1 MMNELGHLYAK
12 LPHSGAMCLLD
23 RVLDWD
29 PESIRCTSTS
39 HCSPD
44 NPLRR
49 DGILSAAHA
58 VEYAAQA
65 AALHGVLGSVLDGG
79 PVLLLAAVRD
89 LRLDVT
95 RLDTLPRPL
104 RISAVLRGRSGA
116 NAIYVFRL
124 ESAGAL
130 CASGAITLM
139 QDVGPR
145 Q

>member
-1 MMNELGHLYAK
+1 MTELGHLYAK
-12 LPHSGAMCLLD
+12 LPHAGSMRLLD

-29 PESIRCTSTS
+29 SESIRCASAS
-39 HCSPD
+39 HRSPD

-49 DGILSAAHA
+49 DGILSAVHA

-89 LRLDVT
+89 LRLEAT
-95 RLDTLPRPL
+95 RLDTLPGPL
-104 RISAVLRGRSGA
+104 RISAELQGRAGV
-116 NAIYVFRL
+116 NAIYGFRL

-130 CASGAITLM
+130 CASGSVTLM
-139 QDVGPR
+139 QSAGP
-145 Q
+145 QV